1 MQKRGPEKHPILKLL
16 LALGLKEQ
24 DMRARAEAACR
35 QWNELAQTKNILF
48 YRERKG
54 ELLSKDEIV
63 NNYLLCEDA
72 QPKTHRVQRRVKR
85 RPRRPV

>member
-1 MQKRGPEKHPILKLL
+1 MQNPGPKEHPILKLL
-16 LALGLKEQ
+16 MALGLEEQ
-24 DMRARAEAACR
+24 EIRARALAACQ

-48 YRERKG
+48 YRDRKG

-72 QPKTHRVQRRVKR
+72 RPKTHRVQRVKR